1 MMRKVI
7 GLDLKS
13 KAMKNIIGKKVI
25 IDQFL
30 TTDPF
35 NKRGKEGTVIDIK
48 IIDEDSADVT
58 IEFEDGVI
66 GLYQSNT
73 FETVE

>member
-35 NKRGKEGTVIDIK
+35 NKRGKEGTVI
-48 IIDEDSADVT
+48 V
-58 IEFEDGVI
+58 V
-66 GLYQSNT
+66 
-73 FETVE
+73 V